1 MSNATIVTFYSYKG
15 GVGRSMALANIAWLL
30 AEKSN
35 RRVLAVDWDLEAPG
49 LHRFFGLRDEDLSR
63 GLMELFDDYKDLL
76 RKESVSLPDKLFDLG
91 KYVRP
96 VKAFTDGGKISLLA
110 AGRQD
115 GNYAKRI
122 NEFSWEEF
130 YAKWHGF
137 GFIEHLKEELRAFDE
152 TDFILV
158 DSRTGVTDIGGIC
171 TLQLPDV
178 VVILFAMNEQ
188 NIAGAK
194 LVAERILTKAG
205 DVEGRKAPPIL
216 ILRPA
221 RVERTSGNQAKKV
234 EMQKKA
240 AAYLGDYFHEMD
252 AETLIAKKNIPYV
265 SDFSYGETPLAVEAD
280 PLGDMTDSF
289 DDLASTIIGTAG
301 RREVAGVT
309 VNRSRSWL
317 RFFKTE
323 LQLLLAKKSNLYLLT
338 LMFLLIVGGT
348 VSFVWLRRLHAASE
362 TLQQQVDS
370 KDQRIKQL
378 EFAGTQAQPT
388 PTPIAFNGALVTIQL
403 ADPTQKTAAE
413 ELKVALEQ
421 EGFAV
426 SDDIEKIENP
436 RDLPPQT
443 WVKYFWENDEEKE
456 EANDIMEIVRQST
469 GLSDSDSS
477 VHLAFRDEKKP
488 ECHHSYE
495 IWLVGAFKNVP

>member
-30 AEKSN
+30 AEKSHQK
-35 RRVLAVDWDLEAPG
+35 VLAVDWDLEAPG
-49 LHRFFGLRDEDLSR
+49 LHRFFGVKDEDLSR
-63 GLMELFDDYKDLL
+63 GLIELFDDYKDLL
-76 RKESVSLPDKLFDLG
+76 RKESVSLPERLFDLR

-96 VKAFTDGGKISLLA
+96 IKAFTAGGNISLLA

-137 GFIEHLKEELRAFDE
+137 GFIEHLKKELRAFDE

-178 VVILFAMNEQ
+178 VVLMFAMNEQ

-194 LVAERILTKAG
+194 QVAERILTKST
-205 DVEGRKAPPIL
+205 DVEGRDAPPIL

-234 EMQKKA
+234 DMQKKA
-240 AAYLGDYFHEMD
+240 AFYLGEYFNDGD
-252 AETLIAKKNIPYV
+252 AETVIAKKNIPYV

-289 DDLASTIIGTAG
+289 EDLASTIISIAERGKA
-301 RREVAGVT
+301 EAAMAH
-309 VNRSRSWL
+309 RSRSWL
-317 RFFKTE
+317 KFLKFQ
-323 LQLLLAKKSNLYLLT
+323 LQLFLAKKSNLYLIT
-338 LMFLLIVGGT
+338 LVILLLA
-348 VSFVWLRRLHAASE
+348 VSEFSLLAWLKERTASE
-362 TLQQQVDS
+362 QLQQQIGS

-378 EFAGTQAQPT
+378 GEQLARNNGQPT
-388 PTPIAFNGALVTIQL
+388 PAPFNGAIVTIQI
-403 ADPTQKTAAE
+403 ADESQRDRANQLAAE
-413 ELKVALEQ
+413 LTQ

-426 SDDIEKIENP
+426 SDDIENIQTVG
-436 RDLPPQT
+436 DLTPQT
-443 WVKYFWENDEEKE
+443 WVKYFWPDDKTEAEAIMQMVREK
-456 EANDIMEIVRQST
+456 T
-469 GLSDSDSS
+469 GLSPSDSS
-477 VHLAFRDEKKP
+477 VHLAFRDQKEP
-488 ECHHSYE
+488 ECHRFFE
-495 IWLVGAFKNVP
+495 IWFVKGAQ